1 MTQKWTITVTTESGE
16 TFTGAMTRQEPSLV
30 NGFVAVA
37 TEDGEWIFL
46 KPDTVT
52 KMHLL
57 RLLKRRLK
65 KQKGITNGKAN

>member
-16 TFTGAMTRQEPSLV
+16 TFTGAMTRQQPELV

-37 TEDGEWIFL
+37 TEGGEWIFL

-52 KMHLL
+52 KMHFTPVAEEATEETE
-57 RLLKRRLK
+57 KE
-65 KQKGITNGKAN
+65 